1 MADSID
7 TPEWK
12 KFVADYKAQ
21 FKDGFPSP
29 SLFAYLYYI
38 NTRAALEADHLQVRR
53 ALTQFVGDDA
63 ADHPEADEDDI
74 HFR

>member
-7 TPEWK
+7 TGEWK
-12 KFVADYKAQ
+12 KFVADYKAA

-38 NTRAALEADHLQVRR
+38 NTKAALDGARNDLN
-53 ALTQFVGDDA
+53 ALAQRQG
-63 ADHPEADEDDI
+63 
-74 HFR
+74 